1 MKKLLVLLF
10 LVPVLTANCQWG
22 GGIKGGLNIANFIGD
37 DADGSDP
44 RIGYHIGGYINTNL
58 SEQILFQPELL
69 ISSVGS
75 KTKESGTDPD
85 LGDYSVEGNA
95 QLTYITLP
103 VMFVL
108 NLNDKVNLQAGPQ
121 LGFLMAA
128 KLKYDIESDFI
139 DMSGTEDVK
148 EQFKPIDFGINV
160 GLGATFGLINA
171 TLRYNLG
178 LSEIGEEDANI
189 KNSVIQFSLGYK
201 IVKK

>member
-1 MKKLLVLLF
+1 MKKFLFLLF
-10 LVPVLTANCQWG
+10 LVPVFSASCQWG
-22 GGIKGGLNIANFIGD
+22 GGLKAGLNIANFMGD

-44 RIGYHIGGYINTNL
+44 RIGYHIGGYMTKSI
-58 SEQILFQPELL
+58 SEQITFQPELL

-85 LGDYSVEGNA
+85 LGDYSIEGNA
-95 QLTYITLP
+95 ALTYITLP
-103 VMFVL
+103 VMFVF
-108 NLNDKVNLQAGPQ
+108 NLNETINLQAGPQ

-148 EQFKPIDFGINV
+148 EQFKPIDFGVNV
-160 GLGATFGLINA
+160 GIGATFGLINA
-171 TLRYNLG
+171 ALRYNLG
-178 LSEIGEEDANI
+178 LAEIGEDTSL
-189 KNSVIQFSLGYK
+189 KNSVIQISLGYK